1 MLQCPDMKDDIF
13 YEPVGEA
20 NYQRTVTALERE
32 IARLKAELLPSVPVS
47 PIEFDKQHKV
57 WLELDRVCKYLE
69 QIRDKAVDIVHI
81 G

>member
-1 MLQCPDMKDDIF
+1 MKDDIF

-32 IARLKAELLPSVPVS
+32 IARLKAELLPTTPAS
-47 PIEFDKQHKV
+47 PIEYDKQHRI
-57 WLELDRVCKYLE
+57 WLELDRVSQYLAK
-69 QIRDKAVDIVHI
+69 IRDNAVDIVHI

>member
-1 MLQCPDMKDDIF
+1 MKADIF

-32 IARLKAELLPSVPVS
+32 IARLKADLLPSRPAS
-47 PIEFDKQHKV
+47 QIEHDKQHRI
-57 WLELDRVCKYLE
+57 WLELDRICKYLE

-81 G
+81 Q